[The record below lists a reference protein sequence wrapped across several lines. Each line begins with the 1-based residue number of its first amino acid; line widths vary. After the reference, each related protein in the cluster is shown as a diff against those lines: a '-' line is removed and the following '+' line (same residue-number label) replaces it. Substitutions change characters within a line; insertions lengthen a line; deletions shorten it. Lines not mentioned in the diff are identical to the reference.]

1 MNSRSNMIILLFVL
15 IGSFVFMAMDINKEK
30 SNNADVNT
38 IQDEVTYENKES
50 SDKLE
55 NKKEE
60 DNKDI
65 KIIKDY
71 AKEKS
76 LSNKENDKIKDI
88 VEDFIIAYCSVSEDI
103 NPKTRLESVKHLIKY
118 SLYKE
123 LNKVIDI
130 ETDLATEY
138 YVYRDTN
145 KIIIHN
151 VSRDKDKI
159 NVDVVVYS
167 DYLDAD
173 LSTQAEDVSQD
184 YMLTLEKDNDSWII
198 DSCIE
203 NFK

>member
-60 DNKDI
+60 DNNDI

-138 YVYRDTN
+138 YVYRDIN

>member
-1 MNSRSNMIILLFVL
+1 MNSRSNIIILLFVL

-138 YVYRDTN
+138 YVYRDIN

>member
-71 AKEKS
+71 AKDKS

-138 YVYRDTN
+138 YVYRDIN

>member
-76 LSNKENDKIKDI
+76 LSNKENDNIKDI

-138 YVYRDTN
+138 YVYRDIN

-159 NVDVVVYS
+159 NVEVVVYS
-167 DYLDAD
+167 DYLDVD

>member
-138 YVYRDTN
+138 YVYRDIN